1 MSEKTPGISFQN
13 RMDNMVEDY
22 RELGNLAIRLN
33 GDVVKLLESYD
44 ESVHK
49 SISAGSNTLDIKTIN
64 LERVCIRFMA
74 TEQPLAKDLLFIE
87 SMLRVISHIKRVGH
101 LCAKIA
107 DSIRNI
113 HEVPIPEKILNQMAL
128 MGEYIGVMLKKSFS
142 VFLNHDL
149 DKARELDRDD
159 DKIDELYDSILNE
172 VTSTMINDAEFAPYI
187 IDTIFLAR
195 YMERIADKAVS
206 IGSRTI
212 FMITLKRPGI
222 DE

>member
-13 RMDNMVEDY
+13 RMDNIVEDY

-33 GDVVKLLESYD
+33 GDVVKLLENYD

-49 SISAGSNTLDIKTIN
+49 SISTGSNTLDIKTIN

-113 HEVPIPEKILNQMAL
+113 REVPIPEKILNQLAL

-142 VFLNHDL
+142 VFLNQDL
-149 DKARELDRDD
+149 DKARELDSDD

-172 VTSTMINDAEFAPYI
+172 VSLIAPLPVTHKLQVNSLTC
-187 IDTIFLAR
+187 DVELLL
-195 YMERIADKAVS
+195 ELS
-206 IGSRTI
+206 IVYS
-212 FMITLKRPGI
+212 
-222 DE
+222 

>member
-13 RMDNMVEDY
+13 RMENIVDDY

-33 GDVVKLLESYD
+33 GDVVKLLENYD

-187 IDTIFLAR
+187 IDTIFLVR

>member
-13 RMDNMVEDY
+13 RMENIVDDY

-33 GDVVKLLESYD
+33 GDVVKLLENYD

-49 SISAGSNTLDIKTIN
+49 SISAGSSTLDIKTIN

-87 SMLRVISHIKRVGH
+87 SILRVISHIKRVGH

-113 HEVPIPEKILNQMAL
+113 HDVAIPKKILNQLAL
-128 MGEYIGVMLKKSFS
+128 MGEYIGIMLKKIIFS
-142 VFLNHDL
+142 
-149 DKARELDRDD
+149 
-159 DKIDELYDSILNE
+159 
-172 VTSTMINDAEFAPYI
+172 
-187 IDTIFLAR
+187 IF
-195 YMERIADKAVS
+195 KS
-206 IGSRTI
+206 GSGQG
-212 FMITLKRPGI
+212 KRA
-222 DE
+222 

>member
-13 RMDNMVEDY
+13 RMENIVDDY

-33 GDVVKLLESYD
+33 GDVVKLLENYD

-172 VTSTMINDAEFAPYI
+172 VTS
-187 IDTIFLAR
+187 
-195 YMERIADKAVS
+195 KS
-206 IGSRTI
+206 IKSHI
-212 FMITLKRPGI
+212 
-222 DE
+222 